1 MTVLYGNLR
10 DVTGAPFDQQGT
22 AVVISATQARP
33 AMHSDALTLVEL
45 ARVEM
50 EDSDGHFETPELDPG
65 PVIVRLEGGVSHGQQ
80 WEIGIPDDNER
91 WNLADLIGEQVEWE
105 PIVVSR
111 AEAAARESRAQAD
124 RSEREADRSERAA
137 DRVGS
142 AERVLEAEAT
152 AVQAEKDALSHRDES
167 ARQATRSESEADRA
181 ADEAT
186 AAAESAGHASAS
198 AAAAAD
204 SEDEAGKSQVAAAG
218 SAESAAG
225 SATLAEQHRDDADVH
240 RRAAADSATAAK
252 TSEDNAASSATNAA
266 ISASEAEERVT
277 DAVAEAT
284 GITAGHADA
293 AQASS
298 ERSARSARDAR
309 ASQQAAAESAEAAA
323 EIAIGNVP
331 GATED
336 TRGLIQL
343 GGDLSGTADA
353 PTVPA
358 LSLAAPGASVQLT
371 PQEPGWG
378 YATAPV
384 ADTPTGWSMDGT
396 WVSPPHWMSSVMVM
410 VDWCGG
416 TSVALRGRRSDGSAV
431 TLETVPAGTPETH
444 RPVTVRVELADISG
458 LAVAAT
464 WSPEDLEADCTV
476 SLLVVPLPKHSH
488 PISEVEGLQ
497 GALQSKVNGNDDRLS
512 DPRMPLPH
520 EHEVDQVRGLRAVV
534 DRLDALEALVRGRP
548 VEWEWDG
555 TEPWVPPEHAL
566 PGDRVWNTDSNDVH
580 RAEEVISD
588 E

>member
-1 MTVLYGNLR
+1 MPILRGSFAAVDGFPTEGTVTAWSPRLR
-10 DVTGAPFDQQGT
+10 PSSDFAVTGEKRVAPLTDGKFEIDLVPGEVQLNVSGNSQFHPLSLTIPTQDEPVELLDLLEGDFEYAPEVVQAAQQAARDAREYLRQSREIAEAFGSVERVGELE
-22 AVVISATQARP
+22 ASARASATSA
-33 AMHSDALTLVEL
+33 
-45 ARVEM
+45 
-50 EDSDGHFETPELDPG
+50 DGH
-65 PVIVRLEGGVSHGQQ
+65 R
-80 WEIGIPDDNER
+80 R
-91 WNLADLIGEQVEWE
+91 
-105 PIVVSR
+105 
-111 AEAAARESRAQAD
+111 AAAASATDSQSQAI
-124 RSEREADRSERAA
+124 RSE
-137 DRVGS
+137 
-142 AERVLEAEAT
+142 
-152 AVQAEKDALSHRDES
+152 Q
-167 ARQATRSESEADRA
+167 EADRA
-181 ADEAT
+181 TDEAT

-218 SAESAAG
+218 SAEAAAG
-225 SATLAEQHRDDADVH
+225 SATVAEQHRDDADEH
-240 RRAAADSATAAK
+240 RKSAATSEMNAK
-252 TSEDNAASSATNAA
+252 TSETSAAQSATDAEQ
-266 ISASEAEERVT
+266 SAETAEQRVT
-277 DAVAEAT
+277 AAVAEAT

-298 ERSARSARDAR
+298 ERSAQSARDAR
-309 ASQQAAAESAEAAA
+309 ASQQSAAESAEAAA

-336 TRGLIQL
+336 TRGLIRL
-343 GGDLSGTADA
+343 NGDLAGTADA

-444 RPVTVRVELADISG
+444 RPVTVRVELADITG

-520 EHEVDQVRGLRAVV
+520 EHEIDQVRGLRAVV